1 MRPIGFTLRGRT
13 RPSAPPPTHRAALRT
28 QSCGAGGAAV
38 GATLH
43 CAGGIPAPGVA
54 SKSPQ
59 SLHPPPPPA
68 AHPPWK
74 RLLLHRFLLHP
85 RQRRRSQPHTDPAA
99 APSKLI
105 ASGSGALKGD
115 GGGSR
120 SRAGGCAMQSS
131 SHGGPRPGASGR
143 SSQQDAHPHSFL
155 LLQPLA
161 RRSHTKILLCRMHRF
176 TTRGLRRPPP
186 HPRATHGTPHPNTTS
201 PSTPSQPLTPTCIH
215 THGGPCS
222 DTLTPVHTRV
232 RTLQVTRGQ
241 GGCEGGS
248 QLCAPCGA
256 ARAAMLN
263 RWSLFALAPHIP
275 ALHAAPVEPHP
286 CPGMGSTGGFGE
298 GGRGGWGG
306 FGVRRAQTQRRLL
319 EEFLYFPLHGAGGK
333 RRNGTCGSHKRPALS
348 RGAAP
353 PHSIA
358 PHPDTP
364 GAGGGAAG
372 DVCPRVTLSRQHRT
386 APS

>member
-1 MRPIGFTLRGRT
+1 MLSFPPPPAPLQRLGHPPPPAQGHPWTGRAPHSAQRGSRSPGAAT
-13 RPSAPPPTHRAALRT
+13 RVQLCARLVSPCAAERGHLPPPTHT
-28 QSCGAGGAAV
+28 QSGSADTELRGRGGGRGGDAP
-38 GATLH
+38 L

-59 SLHPPPPPA
+59 SLHSPPPA

-85 RQRRRSQPHTDPAA
+85 WQRHRSQPHTDPAA

-186 HPRATHGTPHPNTTS
+186 IPEQPTGPPTPTPRPHLPHPSPSLPRA
-201 PSTPSQPLTPTCIH
+201 STPT
-215 THGGPCS
+215 GGRAATRS
-222 DTLTPVHTRV
+222 HQFTRV
-232 RTLQVTRGQ
+232 
-241 GGCEGGS
+241 
-248 QLCAPCGA
+248 CAHC
-256 ARAAMLN
+256 R
-263 RWSLFALAPHIP
+263 
-275 ALHAAPVEPHP
+275 
-286 CPGMGSTGGFGE
+286 
-298 GGRGGWGG
+298 
-306 FGVRRAQTQRRLL
+306 
-319 EEFLYFPLHGAGGK
+319 
-333 RRNGTCGSHKRPALS
+333 
-348 RGAAP
+348 
-353 PHSIA
+353 
-358 PHPDTP
+358 
-364 GAGGGAAG
+364 
-372 DVCPRVTLSRQHRT
+372 
-386 APS
+386 